1 MDEVLGMSDED
12 EEGFSVAPDDME
24 APGEAAEYRSA
35 VAQAAIAH
43 LGGNESALP
52 CICARCPAAIWTI
65 GDSRAA
71 PVTET
76 GEIARASDQAPWT
89 IAVFCRA
96 MHKDMTAFAPDYK
109 KAVYVAR
116 GGAVVGFCDAY
127 ADELMAWQNRQ

>member
-1 MDEVLGMSDED
+1 MDEVLEMGDDD
-12 EEGFSVAPDDME
+12 EEGFSVAPDDRE
-24 APGEAAEYRSA
+24 TPGEAAEYRSA

-43 LGGNESALP
+43 LGGNENALP

-65 GDSRAA
+65 GDARTA
-71 PVTET
+71 PITES

-109 KAVYVAR
+109 KLVYVVR

-127 ADELMAWQNRQ
+127 ADELMAWQDHH

>member
-1 MDEVLGMSDED
+1 MDEVLEMGDEV

-24 APGEAAEYRSA
+24 APGEAVEYRSA
-35 VAQAAIAH
+35 VARAAIAH
-43 LGGNESALP
+43 LGGNENSLP

-65 GDSRAA
+65 GDTRTA

-89 IAVFCRA
+89 IGVFCRA

-109 KAVYVAR
+109 KAVYVVR

>member
-1 MDEVLGMSDED
+1 MGDED
-12 EEGFSVAPDDME
+12 EEGFSVAPDGME
-24 APGEAAEYRSA
+24 TPGETVEYRSA

-71 PVTET
+71 PITET
-76 GEIARASDQAPWT
+76 GGIARAADQAPWT

-109 KAVYVAR
+109 KAVYVVR
-116 GGAVVGFCDAY
+116 GGAVIAFCDAY
-127 ADELMAWQNRQ
+127 EDELEAWQSRQ

>member
-24 APGEAAEYRSA
+24 TPAEYRSA
-35 VAQAAIAH
+35 VARAAIAH
-43 LGGNESALP
+43 LGGNDDALP

-76 GEIARASDQAPWT
+76 GKIARAADQAPWT

-96 MHKDMTAFAPDYK
+96 MHKDMTAFAPDYRK
-109 KAVYVAR
+109 LVYVAR

-127 ADELMAWQNRQ
+127 AEELKAWQNRQ